1 MNREIILANLR
12 QRPVRT
18 AVSVLA
24 VAMEVTLILVIV
36 GLVTGM
42 NIETGRRIE
51 GVGADLMFQPPGSSV
66 FLGLNGAVMPL
77 AIGDKLLEVE
87 GVERVA
93 PVVIQFN
100 SQNGLDIVY
109 GIEPDS
115 FAAMG
120 GGFTFQSGRIFT
132 EPGEIVI
139 DDLYA
144 AAKQLEVGDEL
155 DGLLNQS
162 FRVSG
167 IVDHGK
173 GARLFIAL
181 GEAQYMTGSQDKASL
196 FFVKCTDPDQTYV
209 VKERLEAMFPTYPA
223 PPLRDMIS
231 LMANSSLPALDAFLT
246 VVMVVAVSIGVLVI
260 FLSMYTTITERTREI
275 GILRSLGASKGFVVK
290 LILHETLWLCA
301 VGVVIGIGF
310 SYGITL
316 LVPEIFPTLVIMIP
330 PDWILR
336 STVLAL
342 LSGIVG
348 SIYPSFRAAGHDPV
362 EALAYE

>member
-1 MNREIILANLR
+1 MNTEIILANLR

-24 VAMEVTLILVIV
+24 VAIEVTLILVIV
-36 GLVTGM
+36 GLVQGM
-42 NIETGRRIE
+42 NVETGKRIE

-87 GVERVA
+87 GIEYVA

-100 SQNGLDIVY
+100 SQNGFDIVY
-109 GIEPDS
+109 GIEPDR
-115 FAAMG
+115 FASMG
-120 GGFTFQSGRIFT
+120 GGFNFQSGQIFS

-144 AAKQLEVGDEL
+144 AAKELQVGDEL
-155 DGLLNQS
+155 NGLLNQNFS
-162 FRVSG
+162 VTG

-173 GARLFIAL
+173 GARLFLSLA
-181 GEAQYMTGSQDKASL
+181 EAQYMTGSQDKASL
-196 FFVKCTDPDQTYV
+196 FYIKCTDPDQTYV
-209 VKERLEAMFPTYPA
+209 VKERLEAMFPTYPVL
-223 PPLRDMIS
+223 PTRDMIS

-275 GILRSLGASKGFVVK
+275 GILRSMGASKGFVVK
-290 LILHETLWLCA
+290 LIVNETLWLCA
-301 VGVVIGIGF
+301 VGIVIGLGF
-310 SYGITL
+310 SFGIAA
-316 LVPEIFPTLVIMIP
+316 LVQQLFPTLVIMIP
-330 PDWILR
+330 PNWILR
-336 STVLAL
+336 ATILAL
-342 LSGIVG
+342 LSGIFG

>member
-1 MNREIILANLR
+1 MNSEIILANLR

-24 VAMEVTLILVIV
+24 VAIEVSLILVIV

-42 NIETGRRIE
+42 NIETGRRLE

-77 AIGDKLLEVE
+77 AIGDRLLEVE
-87 GVERVA
+87 GVDHVS

-100 SQNGLDIVY
+100 SQNGFDIVY

-115 FAAMG
+115 FNKMSE
-120 GGFTFQSGRIFT
+120 GFNFRAGQIFQK
-132 EPGEIVI
+132 PGEIVI
-139 DDLYA
+139 DDLYS
-144 AAKQLEVGDEL
+144 AAKELDVGDEFV
-155 DGLLNQS
+155 LLNQT
-162 FRVSG
+162 FTVSG

-181 GEAQYMTGSQDKASL
+181 EEAQYMTGSQDKASL
-196 FFVKCTDPDQTYV
+196 FFVKCVDPDQTYV
-209 VKERLEAMFPTYPA
+209 VKEQLESLFPTYPA
-223 PPLRDMIS
+223 LPLRDMVS

-246 VVMVVAVSIGVLVI
+246 VVMAVAVSIGVLVI

-275 GILRSLGASKGFVVK
+275 GILRSMGASKRLVVQ
-290 LILHETLWLCA
+290 LILQETLWLCV
-301 VGVVIGIGF
+301 VGVVVGIGL
-310 SYGITL
+310 SYGMAFA
-316 LVPEIFPTLVIMIP
+316 VEQVFPTLVIMIP
-330 PDWILR
+330 PNWIVR
-336 STVLAL
+336 ATVLAL
-342 LSGIVG
+342 LSGIFG
-348 SIYPSFRAAGHDPV
+348 SSYPSFRAAGRDPV